1 MLSAPKKAVD
11 TICDAASR
19 LGSVPSVDM
28 MYLLPKSVMPDR
40 MYQLPMNMT
49 RYGDRHVALRSTDTR
64 VGQLPCEEGFYCVGG
79 VRFRCPRGVYGAA
92 RGLSSPSCSGP
103 SAPGYYAP
111 EQSTS
116 RYGESTTTSPV
127 RGPMPCGND
136 TVFCPTGSHWPQ
148 PVFRGHYTLGGLVD
162 GTTRSFEERCPPGSW
177 CREGKRGPC
186 AAGHF
191 GDAWGLEDPKCSGLC
206 RAGFHC
212 PIGSSKAEEWP
223 CGDPS
228 QYCPEGSAFP
238 VYAADGFFTVNGV
251 CTDVWPTEL
260 AHFTQFDNFQRKME
274 PVFTNEQLT
283 DLAHHEHWVPR
294 QTWTL
299 QVTATSTCRHAL
311 RFGFAYGGGSLI
323 ATIPGNATD
332 VTVRVVDDLRVAM
345 DPSLTYLASFD
356 SCDAMEVTSTVDG
369 RTYDTTI
376 EPMVKFHEIRIG
388 LGVCTGFADAEQ
400 GTCLETRWSENVIF
414 DDGEGTH
421 SLTH

>member
-1 MLSAPKKAVD
+1 M
-11 TICDAASR
+11 
-19 LGSVPSVDM
+19 
-28 MYLLPKSVMPDR
+28 
-40 MYQLPMNMT
+40 
-49 RYGDRHVALRSTDTR
+49 
-64 VGQLPCEEGFYCVGG
+64 
-79 VRFRCPRGVYGAA
+79 
-92 RGLSSPSCSGP
+92 
-103 SAPGYYAP
+103 
-111 EQSTS
+111 
-116 RYGESTTTSPV
+116 
-127 RGPMPCGND
+127 
-136 TVFCPTGSHWPQ
+136 
-148 PVFRGHYTLGGLVD
+148 
-162 GTTRSFEERCPPGSW
+162 
-177 CREGKRGPC
+177 
-186 AAGHF
+186 
-191 GDAWGLEDPKCSGLC
+191 
-206 RAGFHC
+206 
-212 PIGSSKAEEWP
+212 
-223 CGDPS
+223 
-228 QYCPEGSAFP
+228 
-238 VYAADGFFTVNGV
+238 
-251 CTDVWPTEL
+251 WPTEL